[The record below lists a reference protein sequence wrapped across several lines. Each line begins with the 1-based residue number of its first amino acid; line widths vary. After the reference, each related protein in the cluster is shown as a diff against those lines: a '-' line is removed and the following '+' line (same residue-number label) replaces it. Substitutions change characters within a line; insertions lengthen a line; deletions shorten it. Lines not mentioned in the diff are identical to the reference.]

1 MTLRV
6 PCVGGLGGEEEEG
19 QGHEKKMYG
28 LLIMIRVYRGVRL
41 RNGP

>member
-1 MTLRV
+1 MEGARQGM
-6 PCVGGLGGEEEEG
+6 GGMKEGGARI
-19 QGHEKKMYG
+19 EKKMYG